1 MTMVPSTKPEDK
13 TRKEDSK
20 LKNYDSALK
29 IDDNDSQS
37 KAMILDSSAL
47 EGLRGLAALHV
58 LLPSSVP
65 V

>member
-29 IDDNDSQS
+29 TDDDHSQS

-47 EGLRGLAALHV
+47 EGL
-58 LLPSSVP
+58 
-65 V
+65 